1 MADNVDVL
9 ADIGQNRLEQVYINM
24 PQVRFY
30 FSGDREQTA
39 ENLTAYLGKEQ
50 LELDSFSSF
59 DQTDGSLY
67 YYVLLDVSASITK
80 KEFTGITQGLEAFCR
95 NVREQDHVLF
105 LTFGEEVKTV
115 FDMDGEA
122 LQEGLAEE
130 LIRQLSNPDQ
140 RTLLFE
146 AIHQMSELAEN
157 VTAQESTRRVAFV
170 ITDGE
175 DIATGK
181 ATREEAL
188 ATLQES
194 GIPVYGFVA
203 GSSGRQN
210 LNAFGEFSR
219 ATGGYLTVLTQGEE
233 ESGFEQVREE
243 LLHSYEAVFV
253 ADSNLVSNTSVSA
266 VLQFSETGEKSTLQ
280 VMQDRW
286 IPDTQAPEIQE
297 VILENNKQLR
307 VIFTEAVEGSEAADN
322 FRLESEENSLLPAY
336 ASPGSDKTS
345 VVLSFAEEIPG
356 GSYELVCQ
364 NLTDVSME
372 ENLLEDTAAVEIE
385 TVTEVEEV
393 IAAEPE
399 QSNFF
404 KDYGWILVLVLLAVL
419 GTAFGIAWKK
429 LKKRQAV
436 VTVEGKAVLT
446 DNVSV
451 SHKVSLEKKLLEE
464 KQVYFHVAGQKGEIP
479 ITIRKSMI
487 VGRSN
492 TCELIFDDP
501 ALSRQHFALELKEGG
516 VLIQNLSQSGY
527 TEVNGI
533 RLGASQRPLKPGDEI
548 RAGQLKLTIRW

>member
-50 LELDSFSSF
+50 LELDSFSAF

-115 FDMDGEA
+115 FDMDGKA
-122 LQEGLAEE
+122 LQEGDAGEV
-130 LIRQLSNPDQ
+130 IRQLSNPDQ

-372 ENLLEDTAAVEIE
+372 ENLLEDTAALEVE

-393 IAAEPE
+393 VAAEPE

-451 SHKVSLEKKLLEE
+451 SHKVSLEKKQLEE